1 MAYSS
6 DEARAEMLAEVG
18 HAADELAV
26 ALACL
31 SEAYEALDE
40 DGADIME
47 ARMFRPVQAAYG
59 RLRRAHTEFAARH
72 RLPAR
77 EFPPGSPGTQSADP
91 RVFIERAVQATHD
104 ADQRIADLQDS
115 LRPVEVGDTELRA
128 GLSETRALVA
138 EVPAAGRQL
147 LRSIGR

>member
-128 GLSETRALVA
+128 GLSETRALFA